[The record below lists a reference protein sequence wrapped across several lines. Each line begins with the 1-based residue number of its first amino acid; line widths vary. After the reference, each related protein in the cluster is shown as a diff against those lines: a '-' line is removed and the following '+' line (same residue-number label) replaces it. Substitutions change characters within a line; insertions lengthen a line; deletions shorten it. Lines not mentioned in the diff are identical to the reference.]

1 LQRFWGWGANSMTR
15 VCVYGAGAIGGYL
28 AVSLARAGA
37 DVSVVARG
45 LHLEAIQ
52 ARGLTLRKDGG
63 EMTCKIRAT
72 DDAAA
77 LGPQDYVI
85 IGMKAHSVPGVVD
98 SIVPLLGP
106 DTAVVPAVNGLPWW
120 YFHGT
125 DTGTDLDGAWLESV
139 DPGGVQWKTLTP
151 ERTIGCV
158 VYPACDVP
166 EPGIINHISGDR
178 FTVGEPDGSDTAR
191 LRLLSEM
198 LIAGGLRA
206 PRKSRLRDEIWIK
219 LLGNC
224 SFNPVSALTGA
235 SLDVI
240 GADPASRSLIHDMM
254 VECKAVGQAVG
265 ARFSVT
271 LDQRIKGGTDIV
283 GHKPSTRHDVELG
296 RPMEIDP
303 LISSVQELARRT
315 GIMTPV
321 IDRVATLLRMQGQVL
336 GLYDRKP
343 AIEAAIAA
351 IR

>member
-1 LQRFWGWGANSMTR
+1 MTR

-28 AVSLARAGA
+28 AVSLARAEVE
-37 DVSVVARG
+37 VSVVARG
-45 LHLEAIQ
+45 PHLAAIKS
-52 ARGLTLRKDGG
+52 RGLSLRKDG
-63 EMTCKIRAT
+63 EEITCKIRAT
-72 DDAAA
+72 DDPRT
-77 LGPQDYVI
+77 LGAQDYVI
-85 IGMKAHSVPGVVD
+85 IGMKAHSVPAVVN

-125 DTGTDLDGAWLESV
+125 KTGTELDGTWLESV
-139 DPGGVQWKTLTP
+139 DPGGVQWKTITP
-151 ERTIGCV
+151 ERVIGCV
-158 VYPACDVP
+158 VYPACDVA
-166 EPGIINHISGDR
+166 EPGIISHTSGDR
-178 FTVGEPDGSDTAR
+178 FTLGEPNGSDTAR

-206 PRKSRLRDEIWIK
+206 PRKARLRDEIWVK

-240 GADPASRSLIHDMM
+240 GADSACRSLIHDMM
-254 VECKAVGQAVG
+254 VECKSVGEAVG

-271 LDQRIKGGTDIV
+271 LEQRIKGGTDIV

-303 LISSVQELARRT
+303 LVSSVQELARRT
-315 GIMTPV
+315 GTKTPF
-321 IDRVATLLRMQGQVL
+321 IDRIAAILRMQGQVL

-343 AIEAAIAA
+343 MIEAVIWPPDVP
-351 IR
+351 RS